1 MIKRLGDFTVRE
13 LLEFCKK
20 QERCFNCP
28 FSAYCHKHG
37 VMTRINEADL
47 ILKVEVEDED
57 EQK

>member
-37 VMTRINEADL
+37 AMTRIKEADL
-47 ILKVEVEDED
+47 MLKAEVEE
-57 EQK
+57 